1 MIKIA
6 SLQYQFDFP
15 KSFDAYQE
23 KISRLVDEHAEQGVQ
38 LLLFPECAGL
48 EMLSFT
54 SIEKLQEHLP
64 AYLDL
69 FQELSHQHR
78 MLICCGSQTVE
89 NFNRSYL
96 FSPSKKM
103 AYQDKCIRTPFAV
116 GEGSVSE
123 GKTVNLFDTEFGKI
137 GICICYDS
145 EFPSL
150 AKKLVHA
157 GAQVILVPSYTISV
171 HGFNRIFLSC
181 RAGALENQCYVIQ
194 SVVVGQ
200 TDAEMTYGAASVC
213 GPVDD
218 GFPEDGLIALGTRD
232 QPGSV
237 IAELDL
243 KKLEK
248 VRTSGQTRNYQ
259 DAQRLDQKSI
269 SLELADLR

>member
-1 MIKIA
+1 MIKVA

-15 KSFDAYQE
+15 KNFDVYRE

-38 LLLFPECAGL
+38 ILLFPECAGL

-54 SIEKLQEHLP
+54 SIEKLQDYLP

-69 FQELSHQHR
+69 FQELSRRHC
-78 MLICCGSQTVE
+78 MLICCGSQIVE
-89 NFNRSYL
+89 GFNRSYL

-103 AYQDKCIRTPFAV
+103 AYQDKCVRTPFET
-116 GEGSVSE
+116 GEGMVAE
-123 GKTVNLFDTEFGKI
+123 GTTVQLFDTELGKM

-145 EFPSL
+145 EFPPL
-150 AKKLVHA
+150 AKKLVDA

-171 HGFNRIFLSC
+171 HGFNRVFLSC
-181 RAGALENQCYVIQ
+181 RARALENQCYVIQ

-200 TDAEMTYGAASVC
+200 TDAEMTYGAAAIC
-213 GPVDD
+213 GPVDE

-248 VRTSGQTRNYQ
+248 VRASGQTRNYQ

-269 SLELADLR
+269 SLEL